1 MTARHEVLPLA
12 SVASTSS
19 VEVDVDVDGAD
30 ATRDDEVQPQAPVPL
45 AAPPAAALPYALDAP
60 TNEALEHWKS
70 IQGKFVD
77 DPRGSVADARTLVD
91 ELIQRIVQSF
101 AEHREALDRQWS
113 SEPTA
118 STEQLRLC
126 LHHYRAL
133 FTRLLPVVPT
143 PSADGAGPKR

>member
-1 MTARHEVLPLA
+1 MTARHEVLPLE
-12 SVASTSS
+12 SVASTGNDETLDNDEIDIEVSS
-19 VEVDVDVDGAD
+19 
-30 ATRDDEVQPQAPVPL
+30 QPAVPL
-45 AAPPAAALPYALDAP
+45 AVPAAAALPYASDAP
-60 TNEALEHWKS
+60 ANAALEHWKS

-113 SEPTA
+113 EPTA

-133 FTRLLPVVPT
+133 FTRLLPVVPAA
-143 PSADGAGPKR
+143 SAAGASPKR